1 MACNGTTR
9 TMATDISP
17 YDVSRTLQYIGVRFH
32 RFVYAIQQGMEQD
45 GPLPSHWFRLL
56 CIEIVSTLVCQVIPI
71 HSVLHSSFW
80 NECLPHAT
88 ALAQ

>member
-1 MACNGTTR
+1 MACNGPTS

-17 YDVSRTLQYIGVRFH
+17 YDVSRALQYIGVRFR
-32 RFVYAIQQGMEQD
+32 RFVHAIQQGMQQD

-56 CIEIVSTLVCQVIPI
+56 CIEIVSTLDCRFIPI
-71 HSVLHSSFW
+71 HSVLHSRSW

-88 ALAQ
+88 ALAP